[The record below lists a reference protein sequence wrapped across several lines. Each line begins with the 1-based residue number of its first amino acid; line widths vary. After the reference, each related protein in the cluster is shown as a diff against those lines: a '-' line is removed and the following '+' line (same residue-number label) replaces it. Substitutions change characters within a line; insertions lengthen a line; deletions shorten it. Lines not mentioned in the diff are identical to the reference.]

1 MLNML
6 HLKDKFA
13 NKRIILASASPRRQE
28 LLSGLGIEFEVAPP
42 AGVDENFPGSLSKTE
57 IPVYLARKKAAAYD
71 NLLDDRTV
79 LITADT
85 IVWCND
91 TVLNKPSGRNEAIR
105 FLRELSGRSHQVI
118 TGVCI
123 KSHERQVSFYS
134 LTSVYFRELREGEI
148 IHYVDQFCPYDKA
161 GGYGIQEWIGYI
173 GIEAIEG
180 SYFSL
185 VGLPVDRL
193 YSALVEF

>member
-1 MLNML
+1 MI

-28 LLSGLGIEFEVAPP
+28 LLGGLGIEFEVAPP

-57 IPVYLARKKAAAYD
+57 IPVYLAVKKAAAYD
-71 NLLDDRTV
+71 NLLDNRTV
-79 LITADT
+79 IITADT

-91 TVLNKPSGRNEAIR
+91 MVLNKPSGRNEAIR
-105 FLRELSGRSHQVI
+105 FLTELSGRSHQVI

-123 KSHERQVSFYS
+123 KSHEKEVSFYS
-134 LTSVYFRELREGEI
+134 LTSVYFRQLLEGEI
-148 IHYVDQFCPYDKA
+148 IHYVDNFHPYDKA

-173 GIEAIEG
+173 GIEAING
-180 SYFSL
+180 SYFN
-185 VGLPVDRL
+185 VMGLPVDRL
-193 YSALVEF
+193 YTALVEF